1 MFMPILSKR
10 TRDLDHFLSAAQ
22 PLSTRAAGGA
32 PHARTTRPC
41 ADRARHVDLGARAN
55 EMLAERSTLVK
66 LDAVS
71 LKLTLNDKLL
81 RKPFDQ
87 AVLSPFLK
95 AYAKRA
101 GTAVTLDQISCVKV
115 DGVILGD
122 LSIAA
127 SIVLLTTEAVD
138 TEIILLH
145 PDLRRPA
152 PPNPKPSFEYNPF
165 GAVSD
170 GPAARAPPGA
180 PLADFDEDGRSDVER
195 LKEARRAAREAREA
209 AAAAAGLSVGERVV
223 VCGLQSDTGRA
234 MNGLQGVVVGWI
246 AEKQRWEVR
255 LDGAEAHKTINLKP
269 ENARPLQPRPPAR
282 QDEAGEGGAEAP
294 PAAPA
299 APASSASV
307 APSSEPS
314 AARALEAQLE
324 ALLAA
329 EGDEA
334 IRREVAELRASLA
347 QVDEEDVEAAEE
359 LGELR
364 ERATA
369 LRGRLAARQAALD
382 EVDLSS
388 LEAEAR
394 QAARGRR
401 KAACAEL
408 ETLLPEVQAL
418 CEEILAARKRLA

>member
-1 MFMPILSKR
+1 MK
-10 TRDLDHFLSAAQ
+10 
-22 PLSTRAAGGA
+22 
-32 PHARTTRPC
+32 
-41 ADRARHVDLGARAN
+41 RARPAGLRPLLPPERRAPLAERSTNPDARDVDPGARAN
-55 EMLAERSTLVK
+55 QMLAERSTLVK

-145 PDLRRPA
+145 PDLRRA
-152 PPNPKPSFEYNPF
+152 PPIPKPSFEYNPF

-180 PLADFDEDGRSDVER
+180 SLDDFDEDGRSDVER
-195 LKEARRAAREAREA
+195 LKEARRAAREARE

-234 MNGLQGVVVGWI
+234 MNGLQGMVVGWI

-282 QDEAGEGGAEAP
+282 QGEAEEGEAEAP

-299 APASSASV
+299 ALASSASV
-307 APSSEPS
+307 APSSEAS

-324 ALLAA
+324 ALLSA
-329 EGDEA
+329 EGDGA
-334 IRREVAELRASLA
+334 MRREVAELRASLA
-347 QVDEEDVEAAEE
+347 QVDEEDVEAVEE

-382 EVDLSS
+382 EVDLSA
-388 LEAEAR
+388 LEEEAG
-394 QAARGRR
+394 QAARGKR
-401 KAACAEL
+401 KAACAAL

>member
-1 MFMPILSKR
+1 
-10 TRDLDHFLSAAQ
+10 
-22 PLSTRAAGGA
+22 
-32 PHARTTRPC
+32 
-41 ADRARHVDLGARAN
+41 
-55 EMLAERSTLVK
+55 MLAERSTLVK

-180 PLADFDEDGRSDVER
+180 PLDDFDEDGRSDVER

-269 ENARPLQPRPPAR
+269 ENARPLQPRPHPG
-282 QDEAGEGGAEAP
+282 QGEAEEGGAEAP
-294 PAAPA
+294 PA

-307 APSSEPS
+307 APSSEAS
-314 AARALEAQLE
+314 AALALESQLE

-329 EGDEA
+329 EGEEA
-334 IRREVAELRASLA
+334 IRREVAQLRASLA
-347 QVDEEDVEAAEE
+347 QVDEEDVEAVEE

>member
-1 MFMPILSKR
+1 M
-10 TRDLDHFLSAAQ
+10 H

-32 PHARTTRPC
+32 PRDTRRHARS
-41 ADRARHVDLGARAN
+41 GARAN

-145 PDLRRPA
+145 PDLRRGA

-282 QDEAGEGGAEAP
+282 QDEAEEGGAEAP

-307 APSSEPS
+307 APSSEAS
-314 AARALEAQLE
+314 AAQLEAQLE

-329 EGDEA
+329 EADEA

>member
-1 MFMPILSKR
+1 
-10 TRDLDHFLSAAQ
+10 
-22 PLSTRAAGGA
+22 
-32 PHARTTRPC
+32 
-41 ADRARHVDLGARAN
+41 
-55 EMLAERSTLVK
+55 MLAERSTLVK

-145 PDLRRPA
+145 PDLRRGA

-269 ENARPLQPRPPAR
+269 ENARPLQPRPPAT
-282 QDEAGEGGAEAP
+282 QDEAEEGGAEAP

-307 APSSEPS
+307 APSSEAS
-314 AARALEAQLE
+314 AAQLEAQLE

-329 EGDEA
+329 EADEA

-401 KAACAEL
+401 KAACAAL

>member
-1 MFMPILSKR
+1 MPILSR
-10 TRDLDHFLSAAQ
+10 TKKTTHVKMVDRREKARPLCLRPPPPPPDDARRWRSDPRSRDALD
-22 PLSTRAAGGA
+22 
-32 PHARTTRPC
+32 
-41 ADRARHVDLGARAN
+41 VDPGARAN
-55 EMLAERSTLVK
+55 QMLAERSTLVK
-66 LDAVS
+66 LDAIS

-145 PDLRRPA
+145 PDLRRRE
-152 PPNPKPSFEYNPF
+152 PPIPKPSFEYNPF

-180 PLADFDEDGRSDVER
+180 SLDDFDEDGRSDVER
-195 LKEARRAAREAREA
+195 LKEARRAAREARE

-282 QDEAGEGGAEAP
+282 QGEAEEGEAEAP

-299 APASSASV
+299 ALASSASV
-307 APSSEPS
+307 APSSE
-314 AARALEAQLE
+314 ALEAQLE
-324 ALLAA
+324 ALLSA
-329 EGDEA
+329 EGDGA
-334 IRREVAELRASLA
+334 MRREVAELRTSLA
-347 QVDEEDVEAAEE
+347 QVDEEDVEAVEE

-382 EVDLSS
+382 EVDLSA
-388 LEAEAR
+388 LEEEAG

-401 KAACAEL
+401 KAACAAL

>member
-1 MFMPILSKR
+1 M
-10 TRDLDHFLSAAQ
+10 H

-32 PHARTTRPC
+32 PTIHDAVG
-41 ADRARHVDLGARAN
+41 AHVDLGARVN

-145 PDLRRPA
+145 PDLRRGA

-282 QDEAGEGGAEAP
+282 QDEAEEGGAEAP

-307 APSSEPS
+307 APSSEAS
-314 AARALEAQLE
+314 AAQLEAQLE

-334 IRREVAELRASLA
+334 MRREVAELRASLA
-347 QVDEEDVEAAEE
+347 QVDAEDVEAAEE

>member
-1 MFMPILSKR
+1 MFY
-10 TRDLDHFLSAAQ
+10 

-32 PHARTTRPC
+32 RRTN
-41 ADRARHVDLGARAN
+41 AGHARHVDLGARAN

-145 PDLRRPA
+145 PDLRRA

-180 PLADFDEDGRSDVER
+180 PLDDFDEDGRSDVER

-269 ENARPLQPRPPAR
+269 ENARPLQPRPPPR
-282 QDEAGEGGAEAP
+282 QGEAEEGGAEAP
-294 PAAPA
+294 PA

-307 APSSEPS
+307 APSSEAS
-314 AARALEAQLE
+314 AALALESQLE

-347 QVDEEDVEAAEE
+347 QVDEEDVEAVEE

-382 EVDLSS
+382 EVDLSA

-401 KAACAEL
+401 KAACAAL

-418 CEEILAARKRLA
+418 CEEILAAHKRLA

>member
-1 MFMPILSKR
+1 
-10 TRDLDHFLSAAQ
+10 
-22 PLSTRAAGGA
+22 
-32 PHARTTRPC
+32 
-41 ADRARHVDLGARAN
+41 
-55 EMLAERSTLVK
+55 MLAERSTLVK

-145 PDLRRPA
+145 PDLRRDSRA

-282 QDEAGEGGAEAP
+282 QDEAEEGGAEAP

-307 APSSEPS
+307 APSSEAS
-314 AARALEAQLE
+314 AAQLEAQLE

-329 EGDEA
+329 EADEA

>member
-1 MFMPILSKR
+1 MKR
-10 TRDLDHFLSAAQ
+10 QGRDCLR
-22 PLSTRAAGGA
+22 PLLPPERRAPLAERSTN
-32 PHARTTRPC
+32 PDAR
-41 ADRARHVDLGARAN
+41 DVDPGARAN
-55 EMLAERSTLVK
+55 QMLAERSTLVK

-145 PDLRRPA
+145 PDLRRA
-152 PPNPKPSFEYNPF
+152 PPIPKPSFEYNPF

-180 PLADFDEDGRSDVER
+180 SLDDFDEDGRSDVER
-195 LKEARRAAREAREA
+195 LKEARRAAREARE

-269 ENARPLQPRPPAR
+269 ENARPLERRAPPP
-282 QDEAGEGGAEAP
+282 EPEAP

-299 APASSASV
+299 SSSSA
-307 APSSEPS
+307 APSSEAGAGEAG
-314 AARALEAQLE
+314 AALALE
-324 ALLAA
+324 ALLSA
-329 EGDEA
+329 EGDDA
-334 IRREVAELRASLA
+334 LGQEVAGLRTALSR
-347 QVDEEDVEAAEE
+347 VDEDDVEAVDE
-359 LGELR
+359 LGELG
-364 ERATA
+364 ECAAA
-369 LRGRLAARQAALD
+369 LRGKLAARQASLD
-382 EVDLSS
+382 EVDLSA
-388 LEAEAR
+388 LEDEAR
-394 QAARGRR
+394 QAARGMR
-401 KAACAEL
+401 KAACARL
-408 ETLLPEVQAL
+408 ETLLPDVQAL
-418 CEEILAARKRLA
+418 CQEILAARKRLA

>member
-1 MFMPILSKR
+1 MENKPHDARANRPCFTPHVHAR
-10 TRDLDHFLSAAQ
+10 RWRSAAR
-22 PLSTRAAGGA
+22 STSPQAS
-32 PHARTTRPC
+32 
-41 ADRARHVDLGARAN
+41 HVDLRARVN

-95 AYAKRA
+95 AYAKRT

-145 PDLRRPA
+145 PDLRHPA
-152 PPNPKPSFEYNPF
+152 RPPNPKPSFEYNPF

-180 PLADFDEDGRSDVER
+180 PLDDFDEDGRSDVER
-195 LKEARRAAREAREA
+195 LKEARRAAREAREG

-246 AEKQRWEVR
+246 SEKQRWEVR

-269 ENARPLQPRPPAR
+269 ENARPLQPRPPPR
-282 QDEAGEGGAEAP
+282 QGGAEEGGAEAP
-294 PAAPA
+294 SAAPA
-299 APASSASV
+299 APASGAPV
-307 APSSEPS
+307 APSSEAS
-314 AARALEAQLE
+314 AARAREAQLGSDLE
-324 ALLAA
+324 ALLAG
-329 EGDEA
+329 EGEAA

-382 EVDLSS
+382 EVDLSA

-401 KAACAEL
+401 KAACAAL

>member
-1 MFMPILSKR
+1 M
-10 TRDLDHFLSAAQ
+10 H

-32 PHARTTRPC
+32 PRDTRRHARS
-41 ADRARHVDLGARAN
+41 GARAN

-145 PDLRRPA
+145 PDLRRGA

-282 QDEAGEGGAEAP
+282 QDEAEEGGAEAP

-307 APSSEPS
+307 APSSEAS
-314 AARALEAQLE
+314 AAQLEAQLE

-334 IRREVAELRASLA
+334 MRREVAELRASLA

>member
-1 MFMPILSKR
+1 M
-10 TRDLDHFLSAAQ
+10 
-22 PLSTRAAGGA
+22 
-32 PHARTTRPC
+32 
-41 ADRARHVDLGARAN
+41 DLGARAN

-145 PDLRRPA
+145 PDLRRA

-180 PLADFDEDGRSDVER
+180 PLDDFDEDGRSDVER

-269 ENARPLQPRPPAR
+269 ENARPLQPRPPPR
-282 QDEAGEGGAEAP
+282 QDEAEEGGAEAP

-347 QVDEEDVEAAEE
+347 QVDEEDVEAVEE

-401 KAACAEL
+401 KAACAAL

-418 CEEILAARKRLA
+418 CEEILAAHKRLA

>member
-1 MFMPILSKR
+1 M
-10 TRDLDHFLSAAQ
+10 DL
-22 PLSTRAAGGA
+22 
-32 PHARTTRPC
+32 
-41 ADRARHVDLGARAN
+41 RARVN

-95 AYAKRA
+95 AYAKRT

-145 PDLRRPA
+145 PDLRHPA
-152 PPNPKPSFEYNPF
+152 RPPNPKPSFEYNPF

-180 PLADFDEDGRSDVER
+180 PLDDFDEDGRSDVER
-195 LKEARRAAREAREA
+195 LKEARRAAREAREG

-246 AEKQRWEVR
+246 SEKQRWEVR

-269 ENARPLQPRPPAR
+269 ENARPLQPRPPPR
-282 QDEAGEGGAEAP
+282 QGGAEEGGAEAP
-294 PAAPA
+294 SAAPA
-299 APASSASV
+299 APASGAPV
-307 APSSEPS
+307 APSSEAS
-314 AARALEAQLE
+314 AARAREAQLGADLE
-324 ALLAA
+324 ALLAG
-329 EGDEA
+329 EGEAA

-401 KAACAEL
+401 KAACAAL

>member
-1 MFMPILSKR
+1 MFYTPCPRAPLAERR
-10 TRDLDHFLSAAQ
+10 TIHDAV
-22 PLSTRAAGGA
+22 GA
-32 PHARTTRPC
+32 
-41 ADRARHVDLGARAN
+41 HVDLRARVN

-145 PDLRRPA
+145 PDLRHPA
-152 PPNPKPSFEYNPF
+152 RPPNPKPSFEYNPF

-180 PLADFDEDGRSDVER
+180 PLDDFDEDGRSDVER

-269 ENARPLQPRPPAR
+269 ENARPLQPRPPPR
-282 QDEAGEGGAEAP
+282 QGGAEEGRAEAP

-299 APASSASV
+299 APASGAPV
-307 APSSEPS
+307 APSSEAS
-314 AARALEAQLE
+314 AARAREAQLE

-382 EVDLSS
+382 EVDLSA

-401 KAACAEL
+401 KAACAAL